1 MKKKN
6 KHDKIVLSAKTNLNI
21 TEVIIFKYL
30 TDSCVSHDEF
40 GLVNNLSKEHDDMEE
55 NLNSRF

>member
-6 KHDKIVLSAKTNLNI
+6 KHDKLVLSAKTNLNI

-30 TDSCVSHDEF
+30 TDSCISHDEF
-40 GLVNNLSKEHDDMEE
+40 ALVNNLSKEYGDMEE
-55 NLNSRF
+55 NLNRRF